1 MAIFKPGEKYRYHR
15 LLSRRGSKRGVTAEL
30 DLTAMVDMFTVL
42 VVFLLQNFNATGEVI
57 FIPKEVTLPKAESTK
72 ELTPATVVTISSK
85 EILLGDRGVISFDE
99 VKNQVEWNIPK
110 LQEEVK
116 LALEK
121 ARIEQESKLQNQ
133 VKNAVDKI
141 KGQELEDRSWSKVTI
156 QADKGIDFLTIKKVL
171 STVTEAGAGEISF
184 AVTKVSESAA
194 E

>member
-1 MAIFKPGEKYRYHR
+1 MC
-15 LLSRRGSKRGVTAEL
+15 
-30 DLTAMVDMFTVL
+30 L
-42 VVFLLQNFNATGEVI
+42 VRFLVIRTGLFLLQNFNATGEVI

>member
-72 ELTPATVVTISSK
+72 DLTPATIVTISNK
-85 EILLGDRGVISFDE
+85 EILIGDRGVVSFDE
-99 VKNQVEWNIPK
+99 VKNQVDWNIPV
-110 LQEEVK
+110 LFEEVK

-121 ARIEQESKLQNQ
+121 ARIEQDSKLQNK

-141 KGQELEDRSWSKVTI
+141 KGQEVEDRSWSKVTI

-184 AVTKVSESAA
+184 AVTKVSEAA
-194 E
+194 AQ

>member
-1 MAIFKPGEKYRYHR
+1 MAIYKPGEKFRYHR
-15 LLSRRGSKRGVTAEL
+15 LLSRRGSKRGITAEL

-72 ELTPATVVTISSK
+72 ELTPATVVTISNK
-85 EILLGDRGVISFDE
+85 EILIGDRAILSFEE
-99 VKNQVEWNIPK
+99 VKNQVDWNIPK

-116 LALEK
+116 FALEK
-121 ARIEQESKLQNQ
+121 AKIEQETKLQNQ

-141 KGQELEDRSWSKVTI
+141 KGQEVEDRSWSKVTI

-184 AVTKVSESAA
+184 AVTKVSEAA
-194 E
+194 AQ

>member
-15 LLSRRGSKRGVTAEL
+15 LLSRRGNKRGVTAEL

-121 ARIEQESKLQNQ
+121 ARIEQENKLQNQ

-141 KGQELEDRSWSKVTI
+141 KGQEVEDRSWSKVTI

-194 E
+194 Q